1 MYHHDMLFIG
11 GHYVRPPGPRVT
23 VEVVNPAD
31 ESVVGSFPAATAA
44 DVDDAVAAARN
55 ALDSPAWGGL
65 SPVERTAALVRFA
78 DALETNLVERAAL
91 TTLQNGMPIALA
103 LDAEGAGPVGLL
115 RYYAALASVVPA
127 EETRPRLDGSGCTV
141 VTRDPVG
148 VVAAVVPWNFPQTLT
163 MFKLAP
169 ALAAGCTVVLK
180 PAPETTLD
188 AYALADAALA
198 AGLPPGVLSVVPG
211 GADIGELLV
220 THPGV
225 DKVAFTGSTA
235 AGRRI
240 GEVCGRLLRPVSLE
254 LGGKSAAIL
263 LDDADVEDFA
273 GRLAA
278 VSLLNNGQTCHLSTR
293 ILVPRGHHNAVAE
306 VVGAVAASLV
316 VGDPMDPATGLG
328 PLVSRRQR
336 ARVEAHIAAAISAG
350 TTVVTGGGA
359 RPRDRGWFVAPAV
372 FADVDN
378 GAPLAREEVF
388 GPVLAVIP
396 YRDTDEAVRLANDSP
411 YGLAGTVW
419 TSDPERGLA
428 VARQVETGT
437 IGVNDYS
444 IDAGAPFGGVKASG
458 IGRELGPEGLA
469 AFTVTKSVYLS
480 AGLRTPDAD

>member
-1 MYHHDMLFIG
+1 MFIG
-11 GHYVRPPGPRVT
+11 GRYIPPDGPHAT
-23 VEVVNPAD
+23 IEVVNPAD
-31 ESVVGSFPAATAA
+31 ESPVGSFPAATPA
-44 DVDDAVAAARN
+44 DVDHAVAAARR
-55 ALDSPAWGGL
+55 ALDDPAWGGL
-65 SPVERTAALVRFA
+65 GPVERAALLIRFA
-78 DALETNLVERAAL
+78 DALEANLAERATL
-91 TTLQNGMPIALA
+91 TTLQNGMPIGLA

-115 RYYAALASVVPA
+115 RYYAALAGAVLA
-127 EETRPRLDGSGCTV
+127 EETRPRLDGNGHTV

-188 AYALADAALA
+188 AYALADAALI
-198 AGLPPGVLSVVPG
+198 AGLPPGVLGVVPG
-211 GADIGELLV
+211 GADVGELLV
-220 THPGV
+220 AHPGV

-240 GEVCGRLLRPVSLE
+240 GEVCGKLLRPASLE

-263 LDDADVEDFA
+263 LDDADLEVFA
-273 GRLAA
+273 GRVAA

-293 ILVPRGHHNAVAE
+293 ILVPRARHDAVADA
-306 VVGAVAASLV
+306 VGAVAASLV

-328 PLVSRRQR
+328 PLVSRLQR
-336 ARVEAHIAAAISAG
+336 DRVEAHIAAAKAAG

-359 RPRDRGWFVAPAV
+359 PPRDRGWFVAPTV

-378 GAPLAREEVF
+378 SAPLAREEIF

-396 YRDTDEAVRLANDSP
+396 YDDTDEAVRLANDSP

-419 TSDPERGLA
+419 TRDPERGLA
-428 VARQVETGT
+428 VARRVRTGT

-469 AFTVTKSVYLS
+469 AFTVAKSVYLS
-480 AGLRTPDAD
+480 AIAEPPTRT